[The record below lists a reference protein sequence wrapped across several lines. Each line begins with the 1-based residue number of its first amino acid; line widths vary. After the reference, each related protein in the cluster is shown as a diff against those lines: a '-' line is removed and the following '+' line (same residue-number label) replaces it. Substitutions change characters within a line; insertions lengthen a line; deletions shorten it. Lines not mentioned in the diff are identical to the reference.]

1 MTPTS
6 NACLKSPPP
15 RLLVPLH
22 PLLLVHNLIHQ
33 TRLGWNYVCDLSVSD
48 GSRKRKATRIAIVSL
63 AEEEEKR
70 VGKIFLL
77 GMRLSNLILL
87 SKVNDYMKILTDE
100 LRELGAGF

>member
-1 MTPTS
+1 M
-6 NACLKSPPP
+6 
-15 RLLVPLH
+15 
-22 PLLLVHNLIHQ
+22 
-33 TRLGWNYVCDLSVSD
+33 SD